1 MRKKR
6 MICALLMLVLLLTG
20 CVKSQEEKWE
30 LRLFYPAPEY
40 EAGGDVLHSQAVDWS
55 QQEGKEAAEQVRERS
70 FCAARCPAA

>member
-40 EAGGDVLHSQAVDWS
+40 EAGGDVLHSQAVDW
-55 QQEGKEAAEQVRERS
+55 
-70 FCAARCPAA
+70 